1 MLRAAFWEQA
11 RKQGTTPQS
20 TPPGV
25 LCRACWAM
33 RKKKKRGKRPYRQP
47 LGSKHCAAE
56 ALATSIVAIDFWKR
70 EKKHLNVGGL
80 DPANV
85 KARDATLSALRDGTH
100 SSLGLL
106 SEECHASAASSA
118 ECSCRKICIR
128 CPCETCVASP
138 SRGLFAKKKL
148 NLVLHH
154 DRYEITGPQSTVPC
168 ERAKCKHCLKY
179 TRRIAQQAR
188 AVSGAQAVAIAEDA
202 NSSNSDIDV
211 FDDAWSILPPP
222 SSEGAAELPS
232 RCDSPE
238 EVANKYSRYLPAHTG
253 FVVGSKI
260 GDAVSQD
267 GLPSGWT
274 EGASTESINFL
285 IPKLP
290 PAEAQPP
297 MPLPSK
303 GSGSDDTDTASGSM
317 SPLAHDDYDDDDAAF
332 SHMLQHDFDPYVAHE
347 TLAEHLHSIDQIA
360 LQFTMEQA
368 PPALVNRLAVQVAEM
383 RTLLL
388 SSLDQRP
395 AMETD
400 DVAGSRGRT
409 QYTGLRRGAGS
420 RDDGVEGKANREF
433 CKAHL
438 KHLGVGALVV
448 ARTVRGVEEKGETLS
463 SKYSGVNEER
473 EMGVPMKGACGVRKK
488 EPPVPLFS
496 LSLSLSLC
504 VSLLPLLPSPHRN
517 SLPPSHSLSS
527 PPSLSLSLPRPSC
540 ADSGATPR
548 WHLPG
553 ASCRGERKQIRA
565 RDVLARCVLPPAA
578 IPQQA
583 DFSRPPRVPHSSLPR
598 NSHRSPRSRSMGA

>member
-1 MLRAAFWEQA
+1 
-11 RKQGTTPQS
+11 
-20 TPPGV
+20 
-25 LCRACWAM
+25 M

-70 EKKHLNVGGL
+70 EKKHLNIGGL

-100 SSLGLL
+100 SSLGVL

-154 DRYEITGPQSTVPC
+154 YRYEITGPQSTVPC
-168 ERAKCKHCLKY
+168 ARANCKHCVKY

-202 NSSNSDIDV
+202 NSSNSDVDV
-211 FDDAWSILPPP
+211 FDDTWSILPPP

-238 EVANKYSRYLPAHTG
+238 EVANAYSRYLPAHTG

-267 GLPSGWT
+267 GLPSEWT

-303 GSGSDDTDTASGSM
+303 APGSDDTDTASGSM
-317 SPLAHDDYDDDDAAF
+317 PPLARDDSDDSDAAF
-332 SHMLQHDFDPYVAHE
+332 SHVLQHDFDPHIAHE
-347 TLAEHLHSIDQIA
+347 TLAEHLHSIDQVA
-360 LQFTMEQA
+360 FQFMMEQA
-368 PPALVNRLAVQVAEM
+368 PPALANRLAVQVAEM
-383 RTLLL
+383 RMLLL
-388 SSLDQRP
+388 RSLDQRP

-409 QYTGLRRGAGS
+409 QYTGLRSGAGS

-463 SKYSGVNEER
+463 SKYSGVNEE
-473 EMGVPMKGACGVRKK
+473 MGVPMKGLLVRIVELHPDGTCLALRVGGSASKS
-488 EPPVPLFS
+488 ERGMY
-496 LSLSLSLC
+496 
-504 VSLLPLLPSPHRN
+504 LP
-517 SLPPSHSLSS
+517 
-527 PPSLSLSLPRPSC
+527 
-540 ADSGATPR
+540 D
-548 WHLPG
+548 
-553 ASCRGERKQIRA
+553 ASCRQLRFHSKQISADPLGSFIRRFRA
-565 RDVLARCVLPPAA
+565 ILTDLPEAA
-578 IPQQA
+578 VWELEDQGVAVDDMLGEIQRLGHAKGYAVGAA
-583 DFSRPPRVPHSSLPR
+583 DSD
-598 NSHRSPRSRSMGA
+598 GGGDDAAW

>member
-1 MLRAAFWEQA
+1 
-11 RKQGTTPQS
+11 
-20 TPPGV
+20 
-25 LCRACWAM
+25 M

-211 FDDAWSILPPP
+211 FDAWSILPPP

-238 EVANKYSRYLPAHTG
+238 EVANAYSRYLPAHTN

-260 GDAVSQD
+260 GS
-267 GLPSGWT
+267 PSPGWT
-274 EGASTESINFL
+274 EGASTESIHYSR
-285 IPKLP
+285 
-290 PAEAQPP
+290 
-297 MPLPSK
+297 LPSK

-317 SPLAHDDYDDDDAAF
+317 PPLARDDSDDDDAAF
-332 SHMLQHDFDPYVAHE
+332 SHVLQHDFDPHIAHE

-360 LQFTMEQA
+360 FQFMMEQA
-368 PPALVNRLAVQVAEM
+368 PPALANRLAVQVAEM
-383 RTLLL
+383 RMLLL
-388 SSLDQRP
+388 RSLDQRP

-409 QYTGLRRGAGS
+409 QYTGLRSGAGS
-420 RDDGVEGKANREF
+420 RDDGVEGKANRE

-504 VSLLPLLPSPHRN
+504 VSLLPLLPSPPRK

-527 PPSLSLSLPRPSC
+527 PPSLSLSLSPGLLVRIVELHPDGTCLALRVGGS
-540 ADSGATPR
+540 ASKSERGMY
-548 WHLPG
+548 LPD
-553 ASCRGERKQIRA
+553 ASCRQLRFHSKQISADPLGSLIRRFHA
-565 RDVLARCVLPPAA
+565 ILTDLPEAA
-578 IPQQA
+578 VWELEDQGVAVDDMLGEIQRLGHAKGYAVGAA
-583 DFSRPPRVPHSSLPR
+583 DSD
-598 NSHRSPRSRSMGA
+598 GGGDDAAW